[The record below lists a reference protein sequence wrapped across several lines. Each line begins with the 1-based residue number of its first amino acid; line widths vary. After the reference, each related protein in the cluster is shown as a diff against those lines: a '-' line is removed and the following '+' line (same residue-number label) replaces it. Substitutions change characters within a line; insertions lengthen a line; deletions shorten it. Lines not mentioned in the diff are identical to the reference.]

1 MLSQE
6 DIEEVDEEIMAQDD
20 ADAEAAE
27 SAQAAYVP
35 MSGMPPTS
43 MPMISADMGMSHAQS
58 HSLSHSHLPT
68 HVDMRSL
75 SRDPETFQSGI
86 TAGGEYQ

>member
-1 MLSQE
+1 MPSQE

-27 SAQAAYVP
+27 LQQAAYIP
-35 MSGMPPTS
+35 APGLAPTS
-43 MPMISADMGMSHAQS
+43 IPVSADMTMA
-58 HSLSHSHLPT
+58 SHSHLPT

-75 SRDPETFQSGI
+75 SRDPEASFHPGI
-86 TAGGEYQ
+86 TAGGDYH

>member
-20 ADAEAAE
+20 ADAEAAAE

-35 MSGMPPTS
+35 MAGLPPTS
-43 MPMISADMGMSHAQS
+43 MSMTSGDMGMS
-58 HSLSHSHLPT
+58 SHSHLPT

-75 SRDPETFQSGI
+75 SRDPEVSYQGGI